1 MKSDSFQRVLNTI
14 SAAHEGLLQIEAIQE
29 EVWQSV
35 FTILETRTGKLILT
49 GVGKSGYIAMKIA
62 ATLTSLGHTAIFVHP
77 VEALHGDMGVIK
89 NGDAVIALSFSGNTK
104 ELVQF
109 LSYAKNTFAVSI
121 VALVGNQDS
130 TIASFADAV
139 LPIVISHEG
148 CPLDLAPMASTTAM
162 LVVGDALS
170 AGLTSPEQFTKSD
183 FARFHPS
190 GMLGLTLTS
199 VGERMM
205 RNVPIVVHEEAPLED
220 VLIRMNDVGKGLLGV
235 VGSTGTLIGGVT
247 DGDIRRFLTRSL
259 DARGV
264 YARDVMSSD
273 PKYVKETHSLK
284 EALHLMETH
293 KITNL
298 FVIDELGT
306 PIGII
311 HMHDIVHLHEAG
323 H

>member
-1 MKSDSFQRVLNTI
+1 MKSDSFQRARNTL
-14 SAAHEGLLQIEAIQE
+14 SAAREGLLQIEAIKE
-29 EVWQSV
+29 EVWQSA
-35 FTILETRTGKLILT
+35 FTVLEERIGKLILT
-49 GVGKSGYIAMKIA
+49 GVGKSGYVAMKIA
-62 ATLTSLGHTAIFVHP
+62 ATLTSLGHTAVFVHP

-104 ELVQF
+104 ELAQF
-109 LSYAKNTFAVSI
+109 LTHAKDAFTLTI

-130 TIASFADAV
+130 RIARLADCV
-139 LPIVISHEG
+139 VPILISNEG

-190 GMLGLTLTS
+190 GTLGLTLTP
-199 VGERMM
+199 VGEKMV
-205 RNVPIVVHEEAPLED
+205 RNVPIVVKAETPLEE
-220 VLIRMNDVGKGLLGV
+220 VLMQMNQVGKGLLGV
-235 VGSTGTLIGGVT
+235 VGSSGMLIGGVT
-247 DGDIRRFLTRSL
+247 DGDIRRLLTKTL
-259 DARGV
+259 DARGA
-264 YARDVMSSD
+264 YARDVMSVN
-273 PKYVKETHSLK
+273 PKSVKETHSLK

-298 FVIDELGT
+298 FVTDESGS

-311 HMHDIVHLHEAG
+311 HMHDIVHHHEAG
-323 H
+323 Y